1 MDAIRLRIDGVASH
15 IRRGVHLK
23 RDDGIETPDTTPTIV
38 SAVAVE
44 KRVSWANCKKSFRD
58 SCLVVMPALNEEETI
73 AAVIQ
78 DLRERGFE
86 RVRVI
91 DNGST
96 DATARRARAAGA
108 EVLSEPQCGYG
119 RACRRGLTNVPRG
132 VAWILFC
139 DADGSDDFDNVD
151 LMIAAAER
159 DADLVVTNRFATK
172 AGREAMTAVQR
183 FGNRLVSKLVEHG
196 WGFRFADFGPLRLI
210 RRQALEDIDMRERG
224 FGWNVVMQIRAIEAG
239 LKISELPAR
248 YRPRQGGRSKISGN
262 VIGALCAG
270 LAILQTVVRLY
281 FGAARARLA

>member
-78 DLRERGFE
+78 DLRERGF
-86 RVRVI
+86 
-91 DNGST
+91 
-96 DATARRARAAGA
+96 
-108 EVLSEPQCGYG
+108 
-119 RACRRGLTNVPRG
+119 
-132 VAWILFC
+132 
-139 DADGSDDFDNVD
+139 
-151 LMIAAAER
+151 
-159 DADLVVTNRFATK
+159 
-172 AGREAMTAVQR
+172 
-183 FGNRLVSKLVEHG
+183 
-196 WGFRFADFGPLRLI
+196 
-210 RRQALEDIDMRERG
+210 
-224 FGWNVVMQIRAIEAG
+224 GWNVVMQIRAIEAG